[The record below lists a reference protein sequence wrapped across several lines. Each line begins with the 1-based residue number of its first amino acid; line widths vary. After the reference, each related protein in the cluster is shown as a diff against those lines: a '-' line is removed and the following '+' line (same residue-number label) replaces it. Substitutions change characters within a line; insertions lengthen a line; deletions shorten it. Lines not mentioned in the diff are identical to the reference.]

1 MAIVNC
7 TKCNVEIDKLA
18 VFPKGYCVD
27 CHAEVTPMPTAEEVT
42 RLWSDKE
49 LLNIWGK
56 G

>member
-1 MAIVNC
+1 MSKVNC

-27 CHAEVTPMPTAEEVT
+27 CHAEVTPMATA
-42 RLWSDKE
+42 KE
-49 LLNIWGK
+49 LVEMWGGVWK